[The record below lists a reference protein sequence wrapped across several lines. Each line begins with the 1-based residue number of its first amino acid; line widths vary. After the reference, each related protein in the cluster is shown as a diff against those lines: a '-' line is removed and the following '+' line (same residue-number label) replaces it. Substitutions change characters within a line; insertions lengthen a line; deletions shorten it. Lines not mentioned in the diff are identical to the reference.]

1 MCRWLGYFG
10 NAIPV
15 EELLFDAPHSLIEQ
29 SRDARLQAS
38 LSNLDGFG
46 LGWYRDS
53 REQPGVYRS
62 ITPAWSDPNLRELSA
77 QIRSPLFLAHVR
89 AATGTPV
96 QQSNCHPFRHGR
108 WLFVHNGFVD
118 QFAQLRRELMLAIDP
133 DLFPSIVGTTD
144 SEVLFYL
151 ALTFGLTE
159 EPLPALERMAGFVE
173 AVGHSHDIA
182 EPLQMTIGLS
192 DGERLYAARYASGPI
207 VNTLYVSEDV
217 RVGRDGRPG
226 GGVHL
231 LPGQVG
237 TLVYRENAPLPHLS
251 AEARA
256 IVSEPIGDL
265 PGLWTE
271 VPPSSA
277 LIVGPDPDVR
287 LPFTPRVA
295 DVAL

>member
-10 NAIPV
+10 NPIPV
-15 EELLFDAPHSLIEQ
+15 EELLYDAPHSLIEQ

-118 QFAQLRRELMLAIDP
+118 QFASLRRELMFAIDP
-133 DLFPSIVGTTD
+133 ALFPSIVGTTD

-159 EPLPALERMAGFVE
+159 EPLAALERMAGFVE
-173 AVGHSHDIA
+173 AVGHRHDIA

-207 VNTLYVSEDV
+207 VNTLYVSDDA
-217 RVGRDGRPG
+217 RVPRDARP
-226 GGVHL
+226 GVHL

-237 TLVYRENAPLPHLS
+237 TLVYREDAPLAHLS

-256 IVSEPIGDL
+256 IVSEPVADL

-287 LPFTPRVA
+287 LPFNPA
-295 DVAL
+295 PPS